1 MSSKKSTKRGK
12 YEIFILNDNQHSF
25 DEVIAALTEICGHN
39 RFQAEQCAVITHN
52 MGQCSVFIDKHDASI
67 EIYEELVKTGLN
79 CKIQKR

>member
-12 YEIFILNDNQHSF
+12 YEIFILNDNLHSF
-25 DEVIAALTEICGHN
+25 GEVIAALTEICGHN
-39 RFQAEQCAVITHN
+39 RLQAEQCAVITHN

>member
-25 DEVIAALTEICGHN
+25 GEVIAALTEICGHN

-52 MGQCSVFIDKHDASI
+52 AGQCSVFIDKHDASI